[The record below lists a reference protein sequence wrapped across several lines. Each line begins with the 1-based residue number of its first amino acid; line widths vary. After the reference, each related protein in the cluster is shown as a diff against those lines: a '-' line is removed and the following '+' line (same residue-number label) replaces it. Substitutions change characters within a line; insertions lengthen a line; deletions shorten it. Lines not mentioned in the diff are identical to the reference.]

1 MKIEQLEFKLQK
13 LGIDKNNYRI
23 GDRGYYDGRF
33 NLIHHDNGKW
43 EIFYGTRGQK
53 KDQSVYDSESVA
65 CEAFLE
71 LLKSKIGSKELE
83 DKPKYWKGYR
93 KRSIH
98 EQHIIAICLFILSIL
113 LGLFFA
119 GYQAYIRQFNFVFW
133 FFVIWVLS
141 FGFLL
146 FCWLNDRTYEL
157 FEHIVTPLVFGLLIL
172 GFAAGM
178 IAAPFF
184 IIPQIQSGGIG
195 KDYYVSL
202 AFAELV
208 FGAAVWA
215 FYRFFIKDY
224 VDELKDRIKSKKN
237 KEQP

>member
-23 GDRGYYDGRF
+23 GDRGYYDGCF

-53 KDQSVYDSESVA
+53 KDQSVYDSESEA

-133 FFVIWVLS
+133 FFVIWVLF
-141 FGFLL
+141 FGALL
-146 FCWLNDRTYEL
+146 FFWLNDRAYEH
-157 FEHIVTPLVFGLLIL
+157 FEHIATPVVFGMLIL
-172 GFAAGM
+172 GFVAAM
-178 IAAPFF
+178 IAAPFY
-184 IIPQIQSGGIG
+184 IIPEIQSGEIG
-195 KDYYVSL
+195 KDYYFSL
-202 AFAELV
+202 AIGELGM
-208 FGAAVWA
+208 GAGVWA
-215 FYRFFIKDY
+215 FYYFFIKEY
-224 VDELKDRIKSKKN
+224 VDDLKDYLNSKR
-237 KEQP
+237 EQKKP

>member
-1 MKIEQLEFKLQK
+1 MKIKQLEKEIDK
-13 LGIDKNNYRI
+13 LGIDKRNCRI

-33 NLIHHDNGKW
+33 NLICHDNGKW
-43 EIFYGTRGQK
+43 EIFYGTCGQK
-53 KDQSVYDSESVA
+53 KDQSVYDSESEA
-65 CEAFLE
+65 CEAFLT

-98 EQHIIAICLFILSIL
+98 EQHVIAICLFALSIL

-119 GYQAYIRQFNFVFW
+119 GYQACIRQFNFVFW
-133 FFVIWVLS
+133 FFVIWVLF

-157 FEHIVTPLVFGLLIL
+157 FEYIVTPLVFGLLIL
-172 GFAAGM
+172 GFVAGM

-184 IIPQIQSGGIG
+184 IIPQIQSGEIG
-195 KDYYVSL
+195 KNYYISL
-202 AFAELV
+202 AIGEIA

-215 FYRFFIKDY
+215 FYYFFIKDY
-224 VDELKDRIKSKKN
+224 VDELKDRIKSKKD